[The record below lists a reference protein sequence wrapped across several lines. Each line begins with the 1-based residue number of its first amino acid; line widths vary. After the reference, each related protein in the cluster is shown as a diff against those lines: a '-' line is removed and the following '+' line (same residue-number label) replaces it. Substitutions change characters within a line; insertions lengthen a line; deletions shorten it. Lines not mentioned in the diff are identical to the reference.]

1 VPQRALAPP
10 GANGAKDGQEGRKAR
25 AALPGRGTSIRKTVL
40 TRTQRAPTQIKMV
53 RSGRRLAAIMFTDIV
68 GYTALSQRDETLALK
83 LLRKHRDI
91 VRSVFAQYGGR
102 EIKTMGDAFLIE
114 FDSALD
120 ATECA
125 VDIQKVLHKYN
136 ERASRKL
143 LVRIG
148 VHVGDVIHQG
158 GDVYGDA
165 VNIAS
170 RIEPL
175 ASGGEICI
183 SEQVYDQVRNKLSY
197 ALVKLESQNLKN
209 IAFPIDVYKVML
221 PWNGESERPT
231 GLVHE
236 PAVSLVRKY
245 PPKERE
251 GRPESMK
258 KLILKL
264 TLKDRIA
271 VIALTNDPAIPRLLA
286 KFSAKVDY
294 ARGETMHIVSG
305 IETVKVVTDSK
316 NLEYLQKVIP
326 KKRILNITDDAAE
339 IVISLADSVLNTPG
353 VVATISAHLARHGV
367 NLLEYITCSPHAI
380 VVVEDKDALKSYQ
393 LLENLATGR
402 GDLKA

>member
-1 VPQRALAPP
+1 MAWGHEEEIVT
-10 GANGAKDGQEGRKAR
+10 
-25 AALPGRGTSIRKTVL
+25 PGRPPQLWQRFANSFNQNPEGQNS
-40 TRTQRAPTQIKMV
+40 TRMARPA
-53 RSGRRLAAIMFTDIV
+53 RRLAAIMFTDVV
-68 GYTALSQRDETLALK
+68 GYTALSQRDESLALR
-83 LLRKHRDI
+83 LLRKHREI
-91 VRSVFAQYGGR
+91 VRSVFAKYGGR

-125 VDIQKVLHKYN
+125 VEIQKVLHKYN

-183 SEQVYDQVRNKLSY
+183 SEQVYDQVRNKLNY

-221 PWNGESERPT
+221 PWNGEAEKQTAP
-231 GLVHE
+231 VHG
-236 PAVSLVRKY
+236 PAAISLVRKY
-245 PPKERE
+245 PPKESERK
-251 GRPESMK
+251 PELMK

-305 IETVKVVTDSK
+305 IETVKVVTDEK

-326 KKRILNITDDAAE
+326 KKRIINITDDAAE

-353 VVATISAHLARHGV
+353 VVATISAHLAKHGV

-380 VVVEDKDALKSYQ
+380 VVVEDKDALRSYQ
-393 LLENLATGR
+393 LLENLATGHGELNR
-402 GDLKA
+402 